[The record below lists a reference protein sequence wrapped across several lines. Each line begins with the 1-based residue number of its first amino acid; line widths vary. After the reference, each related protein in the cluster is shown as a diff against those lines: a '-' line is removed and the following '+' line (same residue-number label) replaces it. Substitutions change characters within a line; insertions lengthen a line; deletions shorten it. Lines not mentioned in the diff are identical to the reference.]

1 MDIAYPTHSKRY
13 EYKHCYQYYNMI
25 NVNINTV
32 KRLIMKCI
40 YEEDT
45 DDKIKLFI
53 KINKLL
59 PRDLKIESPTM
70 ITKDFI
76 DKRLYSLQASLG

>member
-1 MDIAYPTHSKRY
+1 
-13 EYKHCYQYYNMI
+13 MI

-76 DKRLYSLQASLG
+76 DKRLYNLAANLE

>member
-1 MDIAYPTHSKRY
+1 
-13 EYKHCYQYYNMI
+13 MI
-25 NVNINTV
+25 NTNRI
-32 KRLIMKCI
+32 KQLIRKCI

-59 PRDLKIESPTM
+59 PSHLRMESPTM

-76 DKRLYSLQASLG
+76 DKRLYGLQGSL

>member
-1 MDIAYPTHSKRY
+1 
-13 EYKHCYQYYNMI
+13 MI
-25 NVNINTV
+25 NTNRI
-32 KRLIMKCI
+32 KQLIGKCI

-59 PRDLKIESPTM
+59 PLHLRIESPTM

-76 DKRLYSLQASLG
+76 DKRLYSLEGSL

>member
-1 MDIAYPTHSKRY
+1 
-13 EYKHCYQYYNMI
+13 MI
-25 NVNINTV
+25 NVNPV
-32 KRLIMKCI
+32 KRMIMKCI

-59 PRDLKIESPTM
+59 PGDLKIESPTM

>member
-1 MDIAYPTHSKRY
+1 
-13 EYKHCYQYYNMI
+13 MI
-25 NVNINTV
+25 
-32 KRLIMKCI
+32 RKCI

-59 PRDLKIESPTM
+59 PSHLRMESPTM

-76 DKRLYSLQASLG
+76 DKRLYGLQGSL

>member
-1 MDIAYPTHSKRY
+1 
-13 EYKHCYQYYNMI
+13 MI
-25 NVNINTV
+25 NTNRI
-32 KRLIMKCI
+32 KQLIGKCI

-59 PRDLKIESPTM
+59 PSHLRMESPTM

-76 DKRLYSLQASLG
+76 DKRLYSLEGYL

>member
-1 MDIAYPTHSKRY
+1 M
-13 EYKHCYQYYNMI
+13 
-25 NVNINTV
+25 NVSINTV

-70 ITKDFI
+70 ITKDFT

>member
-1 MDIAYPTHSKRY
+1 M
-13 EYKHCYQYYNMI
+13 
-25 NVNINTV
+25 NVSINTV

-59 PRDLKIESPTM
+59 PRELKIESPTM

>member
-1 MDIAYPTHSKRY
+1 M
-13 EYKHCYQYYNMI
+13 M
-25 NVNINTV
+25 NVSISTV

>member
-1 MDIAYPTHSKRY
+1 
-13 EYKHCYQYYNMI
+13 MI

-32 KRLIMKCI
+32 KSLIMKCI

>member
-1 MDIAYPTHSKRY
+1 
-13 EYKHCYQYYNMI
+13 MI
-25 NVNINTV
+25 NTSKI
-32 KRLIMKCI
+32 KQLIRKCI

-45 DDKIKLFI
+45 DDKINLFI

-59 PRDLKIESPTM
+59 PLHLKIESPTM

-76 DKRLYSLQASLG
+76 DKRLYNLEGSL

>member
-1 MDIAYPTHSKRY
+1 
-13 EYKHCYQYYNMI
+13 MI
-25 NVNINTV
+25 NVNSI

-40 YEEDT
+40 YEENT
-45 DDKIKLFI
+45 NDKVKLFI
-53 KINKLL
+53 KINKIL

-76 DKRLYSLQASLG
+76 DKRLYTLAANLE

>member
-1 MDIAYPTHSKRY
+1 
-13 EYKHCYQYYNMI
+13 MI
-25 NVNINTV
+25 NLATV
-32 KRLIMKCI
+32 KRMIMKCI

-70 ITKDFI
+70 ITKDLI
-76 DKRLYSLQASLG
+76 DKRLYSLQATLG